1 LVDLVFHGGV
11 GEIGGNKILLEDGD
25 ARVFIDF
32 GKNFEKERL
41 FFDQPYL
48 APREEKHLLS
58 LGILP
63 DIPGLYRKD
72 PANPNVNAIL
82 LSHAHMDH
90 TDYIRYVKSE
100 VPVYCNETTLAMIM
114 AREFSGKAPSD
125 EYTIAK
131 LTKTKG
137 EQVVQNFNTL
147 PTTKWTKI
155 DSNVKVQPIEVD
167 HSVLGAC
174 GFLIET
180 SDGYIIY
187 TGDFRMHGPRKKM
200 SEDFIEKAKEL
211 KPKALIIEG
220 TNIVGARVASEQ
232 EVLQKTNELIS
243 ETTHLTMA
251 SFSTTDIERLL
262 TFFASAKKHKKKL
275 AISMKQAFLIHILK
289 SKAKLNT
296 IDLQDPDIYIFM
308 REKKKYSEYENQII
322 NNYLNVK
329 QCEEL
334 SKIQEDLI
342 LVVSFFDM
350 NEMCELKPKTGTKF
364 ILSHSEPH
372 SEEME
377 IDHQKLLNWLE
388 YYGIP
393 LYHIHASG
401 HAFPHQLKDAIAKIA
416 PDKVFLIH
424 TERPKLYERYL
435 KDLGIDTQCPQH
447 GKPYSL

>member
-1 LVDLVFHGGV
+1 MVNLIFYGGV

-25 ARVFIDF
+25 TKVFIDF

-63 DIPGLYRKD
+63 DIPGLYRKEEMPHD
-72 PANPNVNAIL
+72 VNAIL

-90 TDYIRYVKSE
+90 TDYIRYVKSD
-100 VPVYCNETTLAMIM
+100 VPVYCNEITFAMLM
-114 AREFSGKAPSD
+114 AKEFSGKAPSD

-131 LTKTKG
+131 LTKTNG
-137 EQVVQNFNTL
+137 EQVVQNFKPL

-155 DSNVKVQPIEVD
+155 NSDVKVQPMEVD

-180 SDGYIIY
+180 SDGYIVY
-187 TGDFRMHGPRKKM
+187 SGDFRMHGPRKKM
-200 SEDFIEKAKEL
+200 SEEFIKKAGEL
-211 KPKALIIEG
+211 KPEALIIEG
-220 TNIVGARVASEQ
+220 TNIVDARVATEQ
-232 EVLQKTNELIS
+232 EVFQKTNELIS
-243 ETTHLTMA
+243 ETAHLTMTN
-251 SFSTTDIERLL
+251 FSTADIDRLQ
-262 TFFASAKKHKKKL
+262 TFLSSAKKYGKKL

-296 IDLQDPDIYIFM
+296 VDLKDPDIYILM
-308 REKKKYSEYENQII
+308 REKKRYGEYEKVVMR
-322 NNYLNVK
+322 NYPNVK
-329 QCEEL
+329 KCQEL
-334 SKIQEDLI
+334 SEIQDDLI
-342 LVVSFFDM
+342 LVTSFFDM
-350 NEMCELKPKTGTKF
+350 NEMCELKPGIGTKF

-372 SEEME
+372 NEEME

-401 HAFPHQLKDAIAKIA
+401 HALPHQLKDTIAKIA

-424 TERPKLYERYL
+424 TERPKLYEKYVN
-435 KDLGIDTQCPQH
+435 DLGIDTHCPQP
-447 GKPYSL
+447 GEPYSL